1 MNRGD
6 ERQTADPCFRPNRE
20 LWLRSV
26 WLFLLLPGVIGVIE
40 AFSHS
45 IYHIVRE
52 L

>member
-1 MNRGD
+1 MSDRP
-6 ERQTADPCFRPNRE
+6 QTLVSDPIGSFGCGLFG
-20 LWLRSV
+20 
-26 WLFLLLPGVIGVIE
+26 FLLLPGVIGVIE